1 MTRIYAADSAATPA
15 AAWPLLAEPDRWHEW
30 SPHVRGAV
38 GLGEPE
44 VGDRRRG
51 AVMLLGVLP
60 VPARIVAKADG
71 RSWTWRVGPMTMEHA
86 VNPRAGGGS
95 RISVSLNAPG
105 PLEPVLAATYGPVI
119 QLLVTRLARLAASS
133 STGTSSAG

>member
-1 MTRIYAADSAATPA
+1 
-15 AAWPLLAEPDRWHEW
+15 
-30 SPHVRGAV
+30 
-38 GLGEPE
+38 
-44 VGDRRRG
+44 
-51 AVMLLGVLP
+51 MLLGVLP

-95 RISVSLNAPG
+95 RISVSLAAPG

-119 QLLVTRLARLAASS
+119 QLLVTRLARLAASE
-133 STGTSSAG
+133 STGTRFAG